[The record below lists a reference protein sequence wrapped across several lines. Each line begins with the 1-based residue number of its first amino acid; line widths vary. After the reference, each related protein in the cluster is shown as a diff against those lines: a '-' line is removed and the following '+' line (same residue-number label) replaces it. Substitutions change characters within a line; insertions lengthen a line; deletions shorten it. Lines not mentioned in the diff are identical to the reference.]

1 MVCPK
6 SLTEPDTGNLE
17 VVRREAFAR
26 DESGPAMVFDYSRK
40 GSVTFNKACLDA
52 LGDPEYVLLLINTE
66 KKMFVLQRWR
76 KIRRRERLPRG
87 YKVERNEKGAYVQE
101 ECLLFLTKMAGLM
114 DCETGLDSR
123 IRICGKRTDSNLVV
137 FDLAEAV
144 MYTGGTDGNEAEEPA
159 GECSAVETAAS

>member
-114 DCETGLDSR
+114 DWEIGLDSR

>member
-1 MVCPK
+1 MV
-6 SLTEPDTGNLE
+6 STETLAEIDTSNFE
-17 VVRREAFAR
+17 VVHREAFAM
-26 DESGPAMVFDYSRK
+26 DEAQPAMTLDYS
-40 GSVTFNKACLDA
+40 GNGTLTFNEGCLYA
-52 LGDPEYVLLLINTE
+52 IGNPEYVLLLINTE
-66 KKMFVLQRWR
+66 EKKFVLKRWR

-87 YKVERNEKGAYVQE
+87 YKVEKNENGAYVQE
-101 ECLLFLTKMAGLM
+101 ECMPFLTKMAGLM
-114 DCETGLDSR
+114 DWETGRDSR

>member
-6 SLTEPDTGNLE
+6 SLAEPDTGNYE

-26 DESGPAMVFDYSRK
+26 DKSGPAMIFDYSRK

-66 KKMFVLQRWR
+66 KKVFVLQRWR

-87 YKVERNEKGAYVQE
+87 YKVEKNEKGAYVQE
-101 ECLLFLTKMAGLM
+101 GCLPFLTKMAELM
-114 DCETGLDSR
+114 DWETGRDSR
-123 IRICGKRTDSNLVV
+123 IRINGIRTDQNMVV

-159 GECSAVETAAS
+159 GECSAVEIAAS

>member
-40 GSVTFNKACLDA
+40 GSVTFNKACLDV

-114 DCETGLDSR
+114 DWETGLDSR

>member
-114 DCETGLDSR
+114 DWETGLDSR

>member
-40 GSVTFNKACLDA
+40 GSVTFNKACLDV

-101 ECLLFLTKMAGLM
+101 ECLLFLAKMAGLM
-114 DCETGLDSR
+114 DWETGLDSR

>member
-40 GSVTFNKACLDA
+40 GSVTFNKACLDV

-114 DCETGLDSR
+114 DWETGRNSR
-123 IRICGKRTDSNLVV
+123 IRINGERTDQNMVV

>member
-40 GSVTFNKACLDA
+40 GSVTFNKACLDV

-114 DCETGLDSR
+114 DWETGLDSR

-159 GECSAVETAAS
+159 GECSSVETAAS

>member
-17 VVRREAFAR
+17 VVRREAFAL

-66 KKMFVLQRWR
+66 KKVFVLQRWR

-114 DCETGLDSR
+114 DWETGLDSR

>member
-40 GSVTFNKACLDA
+40 GSVTFNKACLDV

-114 DCETGLDSR
+114 DWETGRDSR
-123 IRICGKRTDSNLVV
+123 IRIYGARTDQNMVV

-144 MYTGGTDGNEAEEPA
+144 MYTGETDGNEAEEPA

>member
-114 DCETGLDSR
+114 DWETGLDSR

-144 MYTGGTDGNEAEEPA
+144 MYTDGTDGNEAEEPA

>member
-1 MVCPK
+1 MNP
-6 SLTEPDTGNLE
+6 G
-17 VVRREAFAR
+17 
-26 DESGPAMVFDYSRK
+26 
-40 GSVTFNKACLDA
+40 
-52 LGDPEYVLLLINTE
+52 
-66 KKMFVLQRWR
+66 
-76 KIRRRERLPRG
+76 LPWFSI
-87 YKVERNEKGAYVQE
+87 GAYVQE

-114 DCETGLDSR
+114 DWETGLDSR

>member
-1 MVCPK
+1 MGCPK

-40 GSVTFNKACLDA
+40 GSVTFNKACLDV

-114 DCETGLDSR
+114 DWETGLDSR